1 MRQLVG
7 NLLDMLQVIYSYCE
21 ATRLDEEKEAFTVH
35 QYNKQATSIFKS
47 FYSNLCFLKY
57 SLQMDPAKKIPE
69 GKFGKCLFLIPLPS
83 KPRPTPKIFTT
94 IQVFLLSWIY
104 AEGLATQ

>member
-69 GKFGKCLFLIPLPS
+69 GKFGKCPILDPFAVKASTNTQKKQKFYHNSSFPL
-83 KPRPTPKIFTT
+83 
-94 IQVFLLSWIY
+94 VMDLC
-104 AEGLATQ
+104 